1 MGRVIRSKSDY
12 GLMVFADQRY
22 RRADKRQKLPRW
34 VQDYL
39 EPENMALSTDRAIAL
54 ARDFLRR
61 MGQPYSRVRRV
72 ASRCCCCCLLRL
84 VLQCRMTRSG
94 RRFSTRNRS
103 SADSRSSAPDYA
115 RLVSSSTACASTCS
129 HTWRSLDRTTIS
141 QLLSAVLR

>member
-1 MGRVIRSKSDY
+1 MCVLQAAQCVGRVIRSKSDY

-61 MGQPYSRVRRV
+61 MGQPYSRVGGCTLH
-72 ASRCCCCCLLRL
+72 ACEHSLLF
-84 VLQCRMTRSG
+84 T
-94 RRFSTRNRS
+94 
-103 SADSRSSAPDYA
+103 D
-115 RLVSSSTACASTCS
+115 
-129 HTWRSLDRTTIS
+129 
-141 QLLSAVLR
+141 